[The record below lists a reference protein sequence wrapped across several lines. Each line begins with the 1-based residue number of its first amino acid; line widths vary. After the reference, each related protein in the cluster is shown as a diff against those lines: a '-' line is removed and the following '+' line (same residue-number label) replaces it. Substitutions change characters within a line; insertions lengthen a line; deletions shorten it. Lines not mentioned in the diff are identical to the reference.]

1 MEKTKEKKKK
11 RKLGAGY
18 LLGSAA
24 LLAISSTIL
33 PKLIS
38 STVDSSYKEN
48 VRKKLEKEDDDWGPE
63 IVKK

>member
-1 MEKTKEKKKK
+1 MKKAKEKQKK

-38 STVDSSYKEN
+38 DAVDSSYKEK
-48 VRKKLEKEDDDWGPE
+48 VKEKLEKEEDDWGPE